1 MPYYNDLR
9 PDSDLKKKGFAL
21 VFPEMRDAEKIR
33 AIDNILALKNG
44 LDNLIPPRRTDQT
57 ILIASWNI
65 KEFGH
70 TTQRLPEAY
79 FYIAEIISR
88 FDLVVIQ
95 EVKSTLRDLH
105 ILMRLLG
112 SEWEYVVNDITSGDD
127 GNSERSAYVF
137 NSARVRLSGTVGELV
152 LWPAI
157 TEGAAIKQLKRTP
170 YLTGFKAGWK
180 EFGLLCLHLQPG
192 SKKADV
198 DYRREEVSLLLAALR
213 EKMKEHWTSSL
224 VIAGDFNFYRGDD
237 KDDGA
242 VGLFTEA
249 GYYEVDSLI
258 GLDTNASK
266 SEAYDRMF
274 IRQNEYF
281 RVVKRPDG
289 RMNGGVFDPFQFV
302 YRDEQTQAYADE
314 MVEDYTGEKDMTD
327 PANQAPYYK
336 HPWRKNQLSDHF
348 PIWFEL
354 EIDSSVDFL
363 ENKREAFV
371 EE

>member
-9 PDSDLKKKGFAL
+9 PDTDLKKKGYAL

-33 AIDNILALKNG
+33 AIDNILALKTG
-44 LDNLIPPRRTDQT
+44 LDNLIPPRRTDKT

-79 FYIAEIISR
+79 FYIAEIIAR

-95 EVKSTLRDLH
+95 EVKSTLRDLQ

-112 SEWEYVVNDITSGDD
+112 SEWEYVVNDITSGVD
-127 GNSERSAYVF
+127 GNSERSAYLY
-137 NSARVRLSGTVGELV
+137 NSSRIKLSGTVGELV

-157 TEGAAIKQLKRTP
+157 TQGADIQQLKRTP

-180 EFGLLCLHLQPG
+180 EFGMLSIHLQPG
-192 SKKADV
+192 DKQDNV
-198 DYRREEVSLLLAALR
+198 NYRREEVSLLLTALQ
-213 EKMKEHWTSSL
+213 EKISEHWTSSL
-224 VIAGDFNFYRGDD
+224 VIAGDFNFYKGDD

-242 VGLFTEA
+242 VQLFTDA

-258 GLDTNASK
+258 GLDTNASATQ
-266 SEAYDRMF
+266 AYDRMF
-274 IRQNEYF
+274 IRTNEYF
-281 RVVKRPDG
+281 RVVERPDG

-302 YRDEQTQAYADE
+302 YTDGQTASYGAE

-327 PANQAPYYK
+327 PANQAKYFK

-354 EIDSSVDFL
+354 EIDSSEDFL
-363 ENKREAFV
+363 KNKRESFLN
-371 EE
+371 